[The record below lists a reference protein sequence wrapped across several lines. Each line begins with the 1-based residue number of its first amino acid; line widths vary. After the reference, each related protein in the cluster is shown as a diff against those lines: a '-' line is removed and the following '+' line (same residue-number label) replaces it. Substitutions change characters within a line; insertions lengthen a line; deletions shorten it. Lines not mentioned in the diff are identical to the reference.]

1 MRHNTRMRRTRN
13 FLLARLEEAGIVAIW
28 SVVVVMFVVFV
39 PLALLLRAGHR
50 LRFGKGPKQL
60 PKLGRALGESI
71 REFRGAGRE
80 LVGDHEDKPK

>member
-39 PLALLLRAGHR
+39 PLALLLRAVHR
-50 LRFGKGPKQL
+50 LRFG
-60 PKLGRALGESI
+60 
-71 REFRGAGRE
+71 
-80 LVGDHEDKPK
+80 EDW